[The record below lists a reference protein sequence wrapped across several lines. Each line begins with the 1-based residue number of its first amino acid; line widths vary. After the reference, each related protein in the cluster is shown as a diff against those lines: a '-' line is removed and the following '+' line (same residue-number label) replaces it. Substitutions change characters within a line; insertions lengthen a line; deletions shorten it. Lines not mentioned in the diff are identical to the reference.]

1 MPRQP
6 RQMRGRARTIRDC
19 RLPIGDL
26 RPRREAA
33 RARGLGEELGEE
45 FTQELGEESTQELGE
60 ESTQELGEAFTQEL
74 GEESTQELGEA
85 FTQESGEE
93 SAQEWGQGWR
103 GWGRGV
109 SERPTKELG
118 RLKIGRGRA

>member
-26 RPRREAA
+26 RRRREAA

-45 FTQELGEESTQELGE
+45 
-60 ESTQELGEAFTQEL
+60 FTQEL

-103 GWGRGV
+103 ERGRGV
-109 SERPTKELG
+109 AEMVNNER
-118 RLKIGRGRA
+118 